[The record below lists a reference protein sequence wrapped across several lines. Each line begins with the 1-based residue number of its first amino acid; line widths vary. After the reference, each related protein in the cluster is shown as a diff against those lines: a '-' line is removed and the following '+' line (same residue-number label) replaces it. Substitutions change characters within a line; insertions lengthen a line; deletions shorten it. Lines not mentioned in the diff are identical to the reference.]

1 MIWSSSL
8 GLLCLCSDLLTY
20 SITAS
25 SSATSRSALMSSTKK
40 EILLF
45 HVICKEVALVAVI
58 ENLKEKF
65 IATYMKHVILHT
77 QVAPE

>member
-1 MIWSSSL
+1 
-8 GLLCLCSDLLTY
+8 
-20 SITAS
+20 
-25 SSATSRSALMSSTKK
+25 MSSTKK
-40 EILLF
+40 EILLI